1 MYRNLL
7 LILLVAAIAVACGN
21 QNNTN
26 QEQTTQEE
34 EIVVEQPTVLALA
47 EFKDKAE
54 SLLGKEVVLEGSVIH
69 VCKHGGKKMFISA
82 DDPDV
87 RIKITTGDETAAF
100 GPELEGSYVKVLGII
115 EAIEAEAVGEG
126 KLAGDGMLAEKGEH
140 DEGEHG
146 EGEHEEGEHEED
158 ADHKNFYHKPQ
169 YSVAMIEY
177 EVLETDP
184 EGE

>member
-1 MYRNLL
+1 M
-7 LILLVAAIAVACGN
+7 ILLVAAIAIACGS
-21 QNNTN
+21 QNTAN

-34 EIVVEQPTVLALA
+34 EIVVEQPTVVALA
-47 EFKDKAE
+47 DFKDKAE
-54 SLLGKEVVLEGSVIH
+54 SLLGKEVILEGSVIH

-100 GPELEGSYVKVLGII
+100 GPELEGSYVKVIGII
-115 EAIEAEAVGEG
+115 EAIESEGEGEG
-126 KLAGDGMLAEKGEH
+126 KLAGDGMLAGDGEH
-140 DEGEHG
+140 E

-158 ADHKNFYHKPQ
+158 ADHVNIYHTPQ

-177 EVLETDP
+177 EVIETDTD
-184 EGE
+184 GE

>member
-7 LILLVAAIAVACGN
+7 MILLVAAIAIACGS
-21 QNNTN
+21 QNTAN

-34 EIVVEQPTVLALA
+34 EIVVEQPTVVALA
-47 EFKDKAE
+47 DFKDKAE
-54 SLLGKEVVLEGSVIH
+54 SLLGKEVILEGSVIH

-87 RIKITTGDETAAF
+87 RFKITTGDETAAF
-100 GPELEGSYVKVLGII
+100 GPELEGSYVKVIGII
-115 EAIEAEAVGEG
+115 EAIESEGEGEG
-126 KLAGDGMLAEKGEH
+126 KLAGDGMLAGDGEH
-140 DEGEHG
+140 E

-158 ADHKNFYHKPQ
+158 ADHVNIYHTPQ

-177 EVLETDP
+177 EVIETDTD
-184 EGE
+184 GE

>member
-7 LILLVAAIAVACGN
+7 MILLVAAIAIACGS
-21 QNNTN
+21 QNTAN

-34 EIVVEQPTVLALA
+34 EIVVEQPTVVALA
-47 EFKDKAE
+47 DFKDKAE
-54 SLLGKEVVLEGSVIH
+54 SLLGKEVILEGSVIH

-100 GPELEGSYVKVLGII
+100 GPELEGSYVKVIGII
-115 EAIEAEAVGEG
+115 EAIESEGEGEG
-126 KLAGDGMLAEKGEH
+126 KLAGDGMLAGDGEH
-140 DEGEHG
+140 E

-158 ADHKNFYHKPQ
+158 ADHVNIYHTPQ

-177 EVLETDP
+177 EVIETDTD
-184 EGE
+184 GE

>member
-7 LILLVAAIAVACGN
+7 MILLVAAIAIACGS
-21 QNNTN
+21 QNTAN

-34 EIVVEQPTVLALA
+34 EIVVEQPTVVALA
-47 EFKDKAE
+47 DFKDKAE
-54 SLLGKEVVLEGSVIH
+54 ILLGKEVILEGSVIH

-100 GPELEGSYVKVLGII
+100 GPELEGSYVKVIGII
-115 EAIEAEAVGEG
+115 EAIESEGEGEG
-126 KLAGDGMLAEKGEH
+126 KLAGDGMLAGDGEH
-140 DEGEHG
+140 E

-158 ADHKNFYHKPQ
+158 ADHVNIYHTPQ

-177 EVLETDP
+177 EVIETDTD
-184 EGE
+184 GE

>member
-7 LILLVAAIAVACGN
+7 MILLVAAIAIACGS
-21 QNNTN
+21 QNTEN

-34 EIVVEQPTVLALA
+34 EIVVEQPTVVALA
-47 EFKDKAE
+47 DFKDKAE
-54 SLLGKEVVLEGSVIH
+54 SLLGKEVILEGSVIH

-100 GPELEGSYVKVLGII
+100 GPELEGSYVKVIGII
-115 EAIEAEAVGEG
+115 EAIVSEGEGEG
-126 KLAGDGMLAEKGEH
+126 KLAGDGMLAG
-140 DEGEHG
+140 D
-146 EGEHEEGEHEED
+146 GEHEDDGHEDGEHEED
-158 ADHKNFYHKPQ
+158 ADHVNIYHKPQ

-177 EVLETDP
+177 EVIETDTD
-184 EGE
+184 GE